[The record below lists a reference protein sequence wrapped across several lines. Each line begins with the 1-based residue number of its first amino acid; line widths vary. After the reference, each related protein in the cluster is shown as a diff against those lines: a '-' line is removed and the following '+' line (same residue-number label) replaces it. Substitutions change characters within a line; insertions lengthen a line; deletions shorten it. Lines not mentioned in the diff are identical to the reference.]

1 MIGLGLACC
10 RPTVRESRTT
20 HPPRRAA
27 LLVCAVL
34 ALAVGV
40 PAVGAAAPQLP
51 ARRTAAQATAL
62 ALANP
67 KIASWLERYPPKPTT
82 AAEFDDKARVWEVKV
97 WSGEAGEIALAKVED
112 RSGVVREAWTGP
124 QVAWK
129 MARGRPGAFGGRT
142 LTSWPVWLGF
152 SAVFFLGLANLR
164 RWRSLRNLDL
174 LVLLSFGGSLAFFN
188 RGSVFTSAA
197 LAVPPLVYLLLRMLC
212 LGFGWRPLG
221 ERSAPAVRPTWP
233 VWVLLAAT
241 LFLVGLRVGLNVQ
254 TQRSVIDVGY
264 AGVIGGDRI
273 LHGQAP
279 YGHMPQAGSLK
290 PCGPADANGDVRLR
304 IQANGH
310 CEASNPR
317 GDTYGPVAYVVYVP
331 AVAAFGW
338 SGKWDGLPAA
348 HLTSI
353 ALDLFVLLALA
364 LVGRR
369 FGGPRLGATLAFA
382 WAAYPFTAYVLLAN
396 TNDALMPALLVVGL
410 FFAASPGAR
419 GASLALAGWTKFAS
433 LLLVPLWLTYPGLA
447 RPVHRAHARRSFAIA
462 FVAATALAFSILLLE
477 PDLSDALTTF
487 WDRTIAFQIDR
498 DSPFSIWDWGQYHA
512 KGIPDL
518 ALAQRAVQALTLVLA
533 GVVAFLPARKGP
545 LELAALSAAV
555 LLAVE
560 LSLTHWF
567 YLYLPWVLPFVLLA
581 LFLPRAQPART

>member
-1 MIGLGLACC
+1 VVVPASVDA
-10 RPTVRESRTT
+10 VRESKLTQL
-20 HPPRRAA
+20 PRRAA
-27 LLVCAVL
+27 PFICAAV

-40 PAVGAAAPQLP
+40 QTASAATPQLP
-51 ARRTAAQATAL
+51 ARRTPAQATRL

-82 AAEFDDKARVWEVKV
+82 AAEFDDKARLWEVKV
-97 WSGEAGEIALAKVED
+97 WSGKAGEIALAKVED

-142 LTSWPVWLGF
+142 LTSWPVWLAF
-152 SAVFFLGLANLR
+152 SALFFLGLAELR
-164 RWRSLRNLDL
+164 RLRSLRNLDL
-174 LVLLSFGGSLAFFN
+174 LVLLSFGLSLAFFN
-188 RGSVFTSAA
+188 SGSVFTSAV
-197 LAVPPLVYLLLRMLC
+197 LGVPPLVYLLVRMMW
-212 LGFGWRPLG
+212 LGFSRKAFSGRP
-221 ERSAPAVRPTWP
+221 PAKPVWP
-233 VWVLLAAT
+233 VWVLIGAS
-241 LFLVGLRVGLNVQ
+241 LFLVGLRFGLNVQ
-254 TQRSVIDVGY
+254 TQSSVIDVGY

-273 LHGQAP
+273 LNAEAP

-304 IQANGH
+304 IQENGR

-317 GDTYGPVAYVVYVP
+317 GDTYGPVAYLVYVP

-338 SGKWDGLPAA
+338 SGKWDSLPAA
-348 HLTSI
+348 HATSL
-353 ALDLFVLLALA
+353 ALDLLVLLALA

-369 FGGPRLGATLAFA
+369 FGGARLAATLVFA
-382 WAAYPFTAYVLLAN
+382 WAAYPFTAYALLAN
-396 TNDALMPALLVVGL
+396 TNDALMPALLLVGL

-419 GASLALAGWTKFAS
+419 GTSVALAGWTKFAS
-433 LLLVPLWLTYPGLA
+433 LLLVPLWFTYPGHERRA
-447 RPVHRAHARRSFAIA
+447 HREHARRA
-462 FVAATALAFSILLLE
+462 FVLAFVTATALAFSILLFE
-477 PDLSDALTTF
+477 PDLSDALRTF
-487 WDRTIAFQIDR
+487 WDRTIGFQIGR

-518 ALAQRAVQALTLVLA
+518 ALGQRVVQVLTLVLA
-533 GVVAFLPARKGP
+533 GVTAAVPARKGP
-545 LELAALSAAV
+545 LELVALSAAI

-567 YLYLPWVLPFVLLA
+567 YLYLPWVLPFIVLA
-581 LFLPRAQPART
+581 LFLPRDRPPRT